1 MAGKISLK
9 EKVYESVFEDI
20 LNYEFK
26 PNQIINEKELMGK
39 YHCSKSPVREALLS
53 LCNDGVLRNIPRYG
67 YEVIRLTRE
76 DIEDMLQ
83 FRYLLEGGLIKANI
97 DKFYDAQMTKLE
109 EHEKK
114 NRLAD
119 QDVWTHWE
127 NNASFHLQL
136 MSFTR
141 NECAYAELSRVM
153 NRLKR
158 AYAQLYWNRW
168 ESVVHNDTRYHQE
181 IIACIRERDTKQLL
195 VSLKK
200 DIQDFGDFTCEIMDF
215 FE

>member
-1 MAGKISLK
+1 MAEKTSLK
-9 EKVYESVFEDI
+9 EKIYNAVFEDI

-26 PNQIINEKELMGK
+26 PNQIINEKELMEK
-39 YHCSKSPVREALLS
+39 HQCSKSPVREALQS

-83 FRYLLEGGLIKANI
+83 LRFLFEGGLIKANI
-97 DKFYDAQMTKLE
+97 DKFYQAQIEKLE
-109 EHEKK
+109 EHEKNK
-114 NRLAD
+114 LNSD

-127 NNASFHLQL
+127 HNASFHLQL
-136 MSFTR
+136 MAFTR
-141 NECAYAELSRVM
+141 NECAYKELERIM

-168 ESVVHNDTRYHQE
+168 EQIVHDDTRYHQE
-181 IIACIRERDTKQLL
+181 IIACIKAKDSEKLL
-195 VSLKK
+195 SALKK
-200 DIQDFGDFTCEIMDF
+200 DIQDFGDFTCEIPDYF
-215 FE
+215 A

>member
-1 MAGKISLK
+1 MIYNA
-9 EKVYESVFEDI
+9 VFEDI
-20 LNYEFK
+20 LNYEIK
-26 PNQIINEKELMGK
+26 PNQIINERELMVK
-39 YHCSKSPVREALLS
+39 YQCSKSPVREALQS

-83 FRYLLEGGLIKANI
+83 FRYLLEGGLIKANM
-97 DKFYDAQMTKLE
+97 DKFYDAQIQKLIE
-109 EHEKK
+109 YEKNAK
-114 NRLAD
+114 AGD

-127 NNASFHLQL
+127 NNAGFHLQL

-141 NECAYAELSRVM
+141 NECAYGELERVM

-168 ESVVHNDTRYHQE
+168 EKIVHDDTRYHGE
-181 IIACIRERDTKQLL
+181 IIECIKAKDTEKLL
-195 VSLKK
+195 IALKK
-200 DIQDFGDFTCEIMDF
+200 DIQDFGDFTCQIPDYF
-215 FE
+215 V

>member
-1 MAGKISLK
+1 MAAKKSLK
-9 EKVYESVFEDI
+9 EMIYESVFEEI

-26 PNQIINEKELMGK
+26 PNQIINEKELMEK
-39 YHCSKSPVREALLS
+39 YQCSKSPVREALLS

-97 DKFYDAQMTKLE
+97 DKFYEAQIKRLE
-109 EHEKK
+109 EHEKES
-114 NRLAD
+114 ADSD
-119 QDVWTHWE
+119 QDVWSHWE
-127 NNASFHLQL
+127 HNASFHLQL
-136 MSFTR
+136 MTFTR
-141 NECAYAELSRVM
+141 NECAYAELERVM

-168 ESVVHNDTRYHQE
+168 EQIVHNDTRYHQE
-181 IIACIRERDTKQLL
+181 IIACIRDKRVDKLL
-195 VSLKK
+195 AALKK
-200 DIQDFGDFTCEIMDF
+200 DIQDFGDFTCEIPDYF
-215 FE
+215 A